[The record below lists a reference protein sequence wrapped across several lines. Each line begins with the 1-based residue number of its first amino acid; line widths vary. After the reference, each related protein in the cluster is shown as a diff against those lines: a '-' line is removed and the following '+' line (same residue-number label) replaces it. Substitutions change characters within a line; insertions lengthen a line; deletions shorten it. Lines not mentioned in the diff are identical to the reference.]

1 MFLSFS
7 FLSSSKSCLVQQDW
21 PQQTEERGF
30 ERGTP
35 RPLSGWQ
42 QPKMADF
49 DAIYEDQDEN
59 SSILEAPSISL
70 IPDPVIVRGAG
81 NITVW
86 VPFFLTLNLSLY
98 MWLRSPLSP
107 FQVRSLKSV
116 RHRLPQSAACQ
127 GGSRRVQGSTTTIR
141 ATPNH
146 TVTKIPCWLLIQGTL
161 LNHNIVLLI
170 SYCDKSHVPNWNC
183 NSKKRTN
190 RMYCSSG
197 KKF

>member
-1 MFLSFS
+1 MHTGKQVGHRAILLLDVCKYLSFS
-7 FLSSSKSCLVQQDW
+7 FLSSSKGCLVQQDW

-86 VPFFLTLNLSLY
+86 VPFFLTLNLSIS

-127 GGSRRVQGSTTTIR
+127 GGSRRVQCSTTTI
-141 ATPNH
+141 
-146 TVTKIPCWLLIQGTL
+146 IPSDQITL
-161 LNHNIVLLI
+161 LR
-170 SYCDKSHVPNWNC
+170 KSPVD
-183 NSKKRTN
+183 
-190 RMYCSSG
+190 Y
-197 KKF
+197 